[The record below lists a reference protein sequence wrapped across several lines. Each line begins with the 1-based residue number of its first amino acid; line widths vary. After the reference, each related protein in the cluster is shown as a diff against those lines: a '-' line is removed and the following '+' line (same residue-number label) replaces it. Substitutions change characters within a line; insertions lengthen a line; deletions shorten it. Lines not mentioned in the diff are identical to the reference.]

1 MFAHRT
7 ADGGRG
13 KRAYELI
20 FINVSGRRIGRSMRL
35 EEVQSREPT
44 PFLKVLLWGRGE
56 EEEDRRSERS
66 LLFLFPSFSAFSC
79 ASVSLFSCLP
89 FVVCL
94 LFEVGQSWLIPRV
107 LAKGIQGE
115 QIRPSRY

>member
-20 FINVSGRRIGRSMRL
+20 FINVSERRIGRSMRL

-44 PFLKVLLWGRGE
+44 PFLKVLLWGRGKKRKTGE
-56 EEEDRRSERS
+56 ARDPSSSSFLPS
-66 LLFLFPSFSAFSC
+66 LLSRVHP
-79 ASVSLFSCLP
+79 SVSSP
-89 FVVCL
+89 VSPL
-94 LFEVGQSWLIPRV
+94 LS
-107 LAKGIQGE
+107 ASS
-115 QIRPSRY
+115 SRSVNRG